1 VPVHWI
7 QGLAARARSESVDC
21 TCLPSRFRQ
30 PMTLSLEF
38 CRINTFAEEPSSWH
52 GPTSLNPARWGHKQ
66 ILISFSQAPSQNK
79 KRNLFSLP
87 QTFFSSLFLRRRSRT
102 RSRPRLASCQPK
114 SFNTKSFTSS
124 LFFAS
129 SSPLAPRAASSAA
142 LGHVPFTRFGLVFF
156 VQHRNYA
163 KSRKMPPKKQ
173 VVEEKIPLG
182 RPGNNLKS
190 GIVRHHLSG

>member
-1 VPVHWI
+1 M
-7 QGLAARARSESVDC
+7 GC
-21 TCLPSRFRQ
+21 TCLPSCFRQ
-30 PMTLSLEF
+30 PMTLCWNSSRSNSF
-38 CRINTFAEEPSSWH
+38 TDEPKSWH
-52 GPTSLNPARWGHKQ
+52 GPTSLNPARWGHEQ

-79 KRNLFSLP
+79 KRNIFSLP
-87 QTFFSSLFLRRRSRT
+87 QTLSSSLFLRRRSRT
-102 RSRPRLASCQPK
+102 RKPSRLASCQPK
-114 SFNTKSFTSS
+114 FFITKSFTST

-129 SSPLAPRAASSAA
+129 CSPLAPRAASSAA
-142 LGHVPFTRFGLVFF
+142 LGSVPFTRSGLVFF